1 MAATPHNWIL
11 LTKRADRQR
20 EFSLRHVLPPN
31 VWAGVSITS
40 PQDQR
45 LRYLV
50 QTRARVRWVS
60 YEPMLAP
67 VDWRPWLSG
76 NGRVGVDWI
85 IVGGAS
91 GPDYQNQVMDLTW
104 LADTVKQCRDAHVPL
119 FVKQDS
125 GRNPGQQGRIPD
137 DLWVRQLPR
146 IIGAEQG

>member
-1 MAATPHNWIL
+1 
-11 LTKRADRQR
+11 
-20 EFSLRHVLPPN
+20 
-31 VWAGVSITS
+31 
-40 PQDQR
+40 
-45 LRYLV
+45 
-50 QTRARVRWVS
+50 
-60 YEPMLAP
+60 
-67 VDWRPWLSG
+67 LSG